1 MERGRKRV
9 RRCRRSSQMTG
20 AAQMMLFSP
29 VCQIDAAMRILV
41 DSFVETVTGR
51 GHSRGVNRPMRN
63 ALSLFAWR

>member
-1 MERGRKRV
+1 
-9 RRCRRSSQMTG
+9 MTG